1 MKRIAILG
9 STGSVGANTLEVIDS
24 PALRSGFKVVGL
36 AAKENVELMVQQA
49 RRFHPELIAMMDAKR
64 ARQLAERLRG
74 KDIEVCSGL
83 KGLKRV
89 ATSEVDLVVSAMVGA
104 AGLVPT
110 LEAIRSGNV
119 LAIANKESL
128 VMAGQ
133 IVMSEAKEKGISILP
148 IDSEHSA
155 IFQCLQGH
163 KRDQVRRLILTA
175 SGGPFYSLSL
185 GELESVIPSQALH
198 HPTWEMGAKVSIDS
212 ATLMNKGL
220 EVIEAHWLFDIDVSK
235 IDVIIHP
242 QCIIHSLVEF
252 VDGSV
257 MTQMSVPDMRLPI
270 QYALTYPERLA
281 SSLPRLE
288 LAEIAKLTFQEPDKE
303 RFPCLEYAYEAS
315 RVEGTAPAV
324 LNAANEEAVSLFL
337 SGKIGFMDIP
347 RMIQMVL
354 SEHEPLRNPAL
365 NDILEADRW
374 ARKETKRLKDRLP
387 RLKTAQNRTL
397 ASLSRFDPDYR
408 D

>member
-1 MKRIAILG
+1 
-9 STGSVGANTLEVIDS
+9 
-24 PALRSGFKVVGL
+24 
-36 AAKENVELMVQQA
+36 
-49 RRFHPELIAMMDAKR
+49 MMDAKR

-104 AGLVPT
+104 AGLITT

-133 IVMSEAKEKGISILP
+133 IVMSEAKERGISILP

>member
-9 STGSVGANTLEVIDS
+9 STGSVGVNALEVIDS
-24 PALRSGFKVVGL
+24 HDLRSGFKVVGL
-36 AAKENVELMVQQA
+36 AANENVELMVQQA

-64 ARQLAERLRG
+64 ACQLAERLRG
-74 KDIEVCSGL
+74 KGIEVCSGL

-89 ATSEVDLVVSAMVGA
+89 ATSEVDLVVSAMAGA
-104 AGLVPT
+104 AGLIPT
-110 LEAIRSGNV
+110 IEVIRSGNV

-133 IVMSEAKEKGISILP
+133 IVMSEAKERGISILP

-163 KRDQVRRLILTA
+163 RRDQVRRLILTA

-185 GELESVIPSQALH
+185 EELESVIPSEALH

-220 EVIEAHWLFDIDVSK
+220 EVIEAHWLFGIDISRIDV
-235 IDVIIHP
+235 VIHP

-257 MTQMSVPDMRLPI
+257 MTLMSVPDMRLPI

-281 SSLPRLE
+281 SSVPRLE
-288 LAEIAKLTFQEPDKE
+288 LAEVAKLTFQEPDKE
-303 RFPCLEYAYEAS
+303 RFPCLEYAYKAS
-315 RVEGTAPAV
+315 RAGGTAPAV

-354 SEHEPLRNPAL
+354 SEYKPLRNPTL
-365 NDILEADRW
+365 KDILKADRW
-374 ARKETKRLKDRLP
+374 AREKAKK
-387 RLKTAQNRTL
+387 
-397 ASLSRFDPDYR
+397 Y
-408 D
+408 

>member
-9 STGSVGANTLEVIDS
+9 STGSVGVNALEVIDNHD
-24 PALRSGFKVVGL
+24 LRSGFKVVGL
-36 AAKENVELMVQQA
+36 AANENVELMVQQA

-64 ARQLAERLRG
+64 ACQLAERLRG
-74 KDIEVCSGL
+74 KGIEVCSGL

-89 ATSEVDLVVSAMVGA
+89 ATSEVDLVVSAMAGA
-104 AGLVPT
+104 AGLIPT
-110 LEAIRSGNV
+110 IEVIRSGNV

-133 IVMSEAKEKGISILP
+133 IVMSEAKERGISILP

-163 KRDQVRRLILTA
+163 RRDQVRRLILTA

-185 GELESVIPSQALH
+185 EELESVIPSEALH

-220 EVIEAHWLFDIDVSK
+220 EVIEAHWLFGIDISRIDV
-235 IDVIIHP
+235 VIHP

-257 MTQMSVPDMRLPI
+257 MTLMSVPDMRLPI

-281 SSLPRLE
+281 SSVPRLE
-288 LAEIAKLTFQEPDKE
+288 LAEVAKLTFQEPDKE
-303 RFPCLEYAYEAS
+303 RFPCLEYAYKAS
-315 RVEGTAPAV
+315 RAGGTAPAV

-354 SEHEPLRNPAL
+354 SEYKPLRNPTL
-365 NDILEADRW
+365 KDILKADRW
-374 ARKETKRLKDRLP
+374 AREKAKK
-387 RLKTAQNRTL
+387 
-397 ASLSRFDPDYR
+397 Y
-408 D
+408 

>member
-9 STGSVGANTLEVIDS
+9 STGSVGVYTLEVIDS
-24 PALRSGFKVVGL
+24 PDLRSGFKVVGL

-49 RRFHPELIAMMDAKR
+49 RRFHPELIAMMDAER

-74 KDIEVCSGL
+74 KGIEVCSGL

-104 AGLVPT
+104 AGLIPT

-163 KRDQVRRLILTA
+163 KREQVRRLILTA

-185 GELESVIPSQALH
+185 EELESVIPSEALH
-198 HPTWEMGAKVSIDS
+198 HPTWKMGAKVSIDS

-220 EVIEAHWLFDIDVSK
+220 EVIEAHWLFDIDISR
-235 IDVIIHP
+235 IDVVIHP

-288 LAEIAKLTFQEPDKE
+288 LAEVTKLTFQEPDRE

-315 RVEGTAPAV
+315 RAGGTAPAV

-354 SEHEPLRNPAL
+354 SEHEHLRNPTL
-365 NDILEADRW
+365 KDILKADRW
-374 ARKETKRLKDRLP
+374 ARKEAKRLKDRLP

-397 ASLSRFDPDYR
+397 ASLARFKS
-408 D
+408 